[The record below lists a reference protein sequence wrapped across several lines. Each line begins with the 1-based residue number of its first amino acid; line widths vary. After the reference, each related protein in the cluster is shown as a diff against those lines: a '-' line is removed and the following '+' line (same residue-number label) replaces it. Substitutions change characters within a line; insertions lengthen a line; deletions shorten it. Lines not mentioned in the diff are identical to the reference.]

1 MQAGPRLRLPPV
13 RLIQKVW
20 PLALLLLAGVAI
32 RLSKGAGVADAY
44 AVLSRPFWP
53 GTAQGEWVKQA
64 QRLED
69 QTRLHQLNADNQR
82 LRQLLQLSSQSKN
95 ELLAP
100 VISRDPGGW
109 WQQLV
114 IGQGSLQ
121 GVTPG
126 DPVVAPGGLL
136 GRIASVTPTTAS
148 VALLTD
154 RSSHLGVWVTRTQ
167 QHGLLMGL
175 GSSRPVLRF
184 LDKDPGVR
192 PGDVVLTSPAST
204 LVPPNISVGV
214 IQSVN
219 GTASPA
225 PEAVVQLSARAG
237 AVDWVRVLT
246 RPNRP

>member
-13 RLIQKVW
+13 RLILQVW
-20 PLALLLLAGVAI
+20 PLALLVVAGLAI

-53 GTAQGEWVKQA
+53 GPAQGEWVRQA

-69 QTRLHQLNADNQR
+69 QTRLRQLSADNQR
-82 LRQLLQLSSQSKN
+82 LRQLLQLRSPLGQ

-114 IGQGSLQ
+114 IGQGSIQ
-121 GVTPG
+121 GLTPG
-126 DPVVAPGGLL
+126 DPVVAPGGLV
-136 GRIASVTPTTAS
+136 GRVASVTPTTAS

-154 RSSHLGVWVTRTQ
+154 RSSHVGVWVPRTH
-167 QHGLLMGL
+167 QHGLLTGL
-175 GSSRPVLRF
+175 GSSRPLLRF

-192 PGDVVLTSPAST
+192 PGDVVMTSPAST
-204 LVPPNISVGV
+204 LLPPNISVGV

-219 GTASPA
+219 GMASPA
-225 PEAVVQLSARAG
+225 PEAVVQLSATAG
-237 AVDWVRVLT
+237 SVDWVRVLV
-246 RPNRP
+246 RPGRP

>member
-13 RLIQKVW
+13 RLILQVW
-20 PLALLLLAGVAI
+20 PLALLVVAGVAI

-53 GTAQGEWVKQA
+53 GPAQGEWVRQA

-69 QTRLHQLNADNQR
+69 QTRLRQLSADNQR
-82 LRQLLQLSSQSKN
+82 LRELLQLRSQLPK

-114 IGQGSLQ
+114 IGQGSIQ

-126 DPVVAPGGLL
+126 DPVVAPGGLV
-136 GRIASVTPTTAS
+136 GRVASVTPTTAS

-154 RSSHLGVWVTRTQ
+154 RSSHVGVWVPRTQ
-167 QHGLLMGL
+167 QHGLLTGL
-175 GSSRPVLRF
+175 GSSRPLLRF

-192 PGDVVLTSPAST
+192 PGDVVMTSPAST
-204 LVPPNISVGV
+204 LLPPNISVGV

-219 GTASPA
+219 GMALPV

-237 AVDWVRVLT
+237 SVDWVLVLV
-246 RPNRP
+246 RPGRP